1 MQFVWGI
8 GGIVVLLGLALAM
21 STNRRAINLRTVGI
35 ALAIE
40 IAFAVLVLYWDAG
53 ADALETL
60 ANGVQQAIN
69 AANAGIDFLFGGL
82 LTAVPDD
89 EEPVFAIQV
98 LPIIVYFAAL
108 MSMLYHLGVLQ
119 AVVRFLGGGL
129 RWLLGTS
136 RPESLSVTADIF
148 VGPTEAP
155 LVVRPYIA
163 RMTDSE
169 LFAVMTGGL
178 TTVAGSVLV
187 GYSLLGAPLDYLIAA
202 SFMAA
207 PASLLMAK
215 IVIPETQESPAER
228 EAARARRRRPGR
240 RGGPEDPDTSADERD
255 HAEDAGTADSAD
267 EPRAEAEEREQ
278 SSGEDEEEVE
288 FAEGARNVI
297 DAIARGALEGL
308 RLALNVGAL
317 LIAFISLISFANLIL
332 GAVGGL
338 FGNPD
343 LTFQTLMGYLF
354 APLAFVIGIPWEEA
368 VQAGGLLGIKLVLN
382 EFVAFAQFGP
392 SIAQYSDK
400 TVAVMTFALAG
411 FANFGTIG
419 ILLGGIGGMAPNR
432 RADIARLGLR
442 AVFAASLAN
451 LLNGTLA
458 GMLIG

>member
-1 MQFVWGI
+1 MQFVWGV
-8 GGIVVLLGLALAM
+8 GGIIVLLGLALAM
-21 STNRRAINLRTVGI
+21 STNRRAINLRTVGV

-40 IAFAVLVLYWDAG
+40 VLFAVLVLYWDTG
-53 ADALETL
+53 ADALAGA

-89 EEPVFAIQV
+89 EEPVFALQV

-108 MSMLYHLGVLQ
+108 MSMLYHLGILQ
-119 AVVRFLGGGL
+119 AVVRVLGGGL

-215 IVIPETQESPAER
+215 IVIPETLESPAER
-228 EAARARRRRPGR
+228 EAARARGR
-240 RGGPEDPDTSADERD
+240 GMRLRARAGNPETSTDERADGAGATEADERSEGATD
-255 HAEDAGTADSAD
+255 
-267 EPRAEAEEREQ
+267 
-278 SSGEDEEEVE
+278 EDEEQVE
-288 FAEGARNVI
+288 FADGARNVI
-297 DAIARGALEGL
+297 DAVARGALEGL

-317 LIAFISLISFANLIL
+317 LIAFISLISLANLVL

-338 FGNPD
+338 LGNPD
-343 LTFQTLMGYLF
+343 LTFETVVGYVF
-354 APLAFVIGIPWEEA
+354 APLAFVIGIPWDEA
-368 VQAGGLLGIKLVLN
+368 VRAGGLLGIKLVLN

-392 SIAQYSDK
+392 NIAQYSDK
-400 TVAVMTFALAG
+400 TVAIMTFALAG

>member
-21 STNRRAINLRTVGI
+21 STNRRAINLRTVGV

-40 IAFAVLVLYWDAG
+40 ILFAVLVLYWDAG
-53 ADALETL
+53 ADALEGA

-163 RMTDSE
+163 RMTESE

-215 IVIPETQESPAER
+215 IVIPETQESPAEH
-228 EAARARRRRPGR
+228 EAARARGRALRRRVRPD
-240 RGGPEDPDTSADERD
+240 DPDTPADDEGGPTPTD
-255 HAEDAGTADSAD
+255 EAD
-267 EPRAEAEEREQ
+267 
-278 SSGEDEEEVE
+278 EDEEEVE

-297 DAIARGALEGL
+297 DAVARGALEGL

-317 LIAFISLISFANLIL
+317 LIAFISLISLANLVL
-332 GAVGGL
+332 GAVGGV

-343 LTFQTLMGYLF
+343 LSFQSVLGYVF

-400 TVAVMTFALAG
+400 TVAVMTFSLAG

-432 RADIARLGLR
+432 RGDIARLGLR

>member
-21 STNRRAINLRTVGI
+21 STNRRAINLRTVGV

-40 IAFAVLVLYWDAG
+40 VLFAVLVLYWDTG
-53 ADALETL
+53 ADALTGA
-60 ANGVQQAIN
+60 ANGVQQVIN

-119 AVVRFLGGGL
+119 AVVRVLGGGL

-215 IVIPETQESPAER
+215 IVLPETQESPAER
-228 EAARARRRRPGR
+228 EAARGRGRALGPRANPGN
-240 RGGPEDPDTSADERD
+240 PDTPADEREHAD
-255 HAEDAGTADSAD
+255 HAGA
-267 EPRAEAEEREQ
+267 AEEGEE
-278 SSGEDEEEVE
+278 GKLAPTDEDEEEVE
-288 FAEGARNVI
+288 FAEGARNII

-317 LIAFISLISFANLIL
+317 LIAFISLIGLANLVL

-343 LTFQTLMGYLF
+343 LTFQSVLGYVF

-432 RADIARLGLR
+432 RGDIARLGLR

>member
-8 GGIVVLLGLALAM
+8 GGIVVLLGLALAL
-21 STNRRAINLRTVGI
+21 STDRRAINLRTVGV

-40 IAFAVLVLYWDAG
+40 VGFAVLVLYWDAG

-228 EAARARRRRPGR
+228 EAARARGR
-240 RGGPEDPDTSADERD
+240 RLRLRSNPGNPDTSADEREQAD
-255 HAEDAGTADSAD
+255 DGTADSGD
-267 EPRAEAEEREQ
+267 QPQAEHDEREQ
-278 SSGEDEEEVE
+278 STDEDDEEVE

-297 DAIARGALEGL
+297 DAVARGALEGL

-317 LIAFISLISFANLIL
+317 LIAFISLISLANLVL

-343 LTFQTLMGYLF
+343 LTFQTLLGYLF
-354 APLAFVIGIPWEEA
+354 APLAFVIGIPWGEA

-432 RADIARLGLR
+432 RGDIARLGLR

-458 GMLIG
+458 GMLVG